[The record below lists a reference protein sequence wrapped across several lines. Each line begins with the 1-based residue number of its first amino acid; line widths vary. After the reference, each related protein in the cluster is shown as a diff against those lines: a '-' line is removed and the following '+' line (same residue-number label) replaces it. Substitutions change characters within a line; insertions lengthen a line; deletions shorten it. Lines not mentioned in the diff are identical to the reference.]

1 MIKKIKSAGLKKNL
15 TVISALIIIV
25 NIIINSLP
33 LSLVLAQTTSPS
45 SPSPAQS
52 PPASSPTSKP
62 SESPASQPTALP
74 TAAPTSVPKPTASP
88 VPSAVPTSA
97 PPPPSPSPSASPSAP
112 PAPISSGPLPST
124 TPSPSVNLW
133 PTDTPTALPAIQPN
147 FNDFTPSQNSAVIKQ
162 PVEVLPLSQK
172 DYSLTQPVIIKL
184 VNNHNL
190 KTEFSLIHQNGY
202 LVNAFIKEEKI
213 NTQTILR
220 LYAQNNFQPGKYLL
234 KISDETGKTS
244 ELYFNWGM
252 IAVNTDAPVYQP
264 KDQAQ
269 IGLLL
274 FDQEGN
280 RSCNADVDLT
290 FIDQKLSTRNQ
301 TVKKNTADC
310 LTRSTSST
318 ADYEATLTLPDKA
331 GTYQLT
337 VTTNTPSEKHSLS
350 QTIEV
355 RDNLPFII
363 KRTGP
368 AFIVTGDPSPVTLKI
383 KANETFTGTV
393 TDTVPANLSIEK
405 SSLSKSILNFDNIAT
420 VSADLNST
428 KDSPVITTSLRM
440 PFDGSYPI
448 SQLYCEN

>member
-1 MIKKIKSAGLKKNL
+1 MIKKIKSTGLKKNF

-52 PPASSPTSKP
+52 PPASSPTPKP
-62 SESPASQPTALP
+62 SESPASQPTAQP
-74 TAAPTSVPKPTASP
+74 TVAPTSVPKPTASP
-88 VPSAVPTSA
+88 APSAAPTS
-97 PPPPSPSPSASPSAP
+97 
-112 PAPISSGPLPST
+112 APISSGPLPSA

-133 PTDTPTALPAIQPN
+133 PTDTPAALPAIQPN

-184 VNNHNL
+184 VNNHHL

-220 LYAQNNFQPGKYLL
+220 LYAPNNFQPGKYLL

-368 AFIVTGDPSPVTLKI
+368 AFIGTGDPSPVTLKI

-393 TDTVPANLSIEK
+393 TQRCKELKVG
-405 SSLSKSILNFDNIAT
+405 SL
-420 VSADLNST
+420 
-428 KDSPVITTSLRM
+428 
-440 PFDGSYPI
+440 
-448 SQLYCEN
+448 

>member
-1 MIKKIKSAGLKKNL
+1 MIKKIKSTGLKKNF

-52 PPASSPTSKP
+52 PPASSPTPKP
-62 SESPASQPTALP
+62 SESPASQPTAQP
-74 TAAPTSVPKPTASP
+74 TVAPTSVPKPTASP
-88 VPSAVPTSA
+88 APSAA
-97 PPPPSPSPSASPSAP
+97 PPS
-112 PAPISSGPLPST
+112 APISSGPLPST

-184 VNNHNL
+184 VNNHHL

-220 LYAQNNFQPGKYLL
+220 LYAPNNFQPGKYLL

-350 QTIEV
+350 QTI
-355 RDNLPFII
+355 
-363 KRTGP
+363 
-368 AFIVTGDPSPVTLKI
+368 
-383 KANETFTGTV
+383 
-393 TDTVPANLSIEK
+393 
-405 SSLSKSILNFDNIAT
+405 
-420 VSADLNST
+420 
-428 KDSPVITTSLRM
+428 
-440 PFDGSYPI
+440 
-448 SQLYCEN
+448 